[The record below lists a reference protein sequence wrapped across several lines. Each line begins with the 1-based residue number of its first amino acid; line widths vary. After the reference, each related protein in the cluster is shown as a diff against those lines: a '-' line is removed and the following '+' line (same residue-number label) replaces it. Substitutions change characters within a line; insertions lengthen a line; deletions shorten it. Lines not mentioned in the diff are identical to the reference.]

1 MFENI
6 DLKAQ
11 GDKAAAKPKEGRR
24 NTKTKMLLSL
34 LASVFVGVVITLLS
48 GLIQTPMGHLG
59 VDVIYWGVPLSWT
72 MRVIPT
78 RFQSIDWLNLAA
90 DCIFWIIVASIAS
103 MSLLYIRSKSNHSSP
118 R

>member
-1 MFENI
+1 M
-6 DLKAQ
+6 
-11 GDKAAAKPKEGRR
+11 
-24 NTKTKMLLSL
+24 KTRLLFSL
-34 LASVFVGVVITLLS
+34 LASVLVGVAITLIS

-59 VDVIYWGVPLSWT
+59 VDVIYWGLPLSWT

-90 DCIFWIIVASIAS
+90 DCVFWIIVASILS
-103 MSLLYIRSKSNHSSP
+103 ISLLYIRTKTGHSSP